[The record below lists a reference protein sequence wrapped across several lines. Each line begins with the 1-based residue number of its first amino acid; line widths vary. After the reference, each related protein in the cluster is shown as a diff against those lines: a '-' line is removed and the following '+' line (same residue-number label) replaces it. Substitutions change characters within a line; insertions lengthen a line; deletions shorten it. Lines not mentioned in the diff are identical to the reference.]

1 MASKNITD
9 QFAYFMCEELKNSLK
24 EKLKWELRG
33 PKSWNVGSQSSDITG
48 YALKTN
54 EPLVLIE
61 IERRR
66 DAPVSNVA
74 KVWSWITDLEQE
86 KKEKLQTRPILIQAF
101 SAHYSEDS
109 SRRKHA
115 KLIGT
120 QMKKAKVA
128 EYICLCF
135 PYDPREK
142 AKRCAGACQRQAKD
156 LAGQVVESLSGRL

>member
-1 MASKNITD
+1 VASKNIAD

-24 EKLKWELRG
+24 EKLNWELRG
-33 PKSWNVGSQSSDITG
+33 PKGWNVGSQSSDITG

-66 DAPVSNVA
+66 YAPVSNVA
-74 KVWSWITDLEQE
+74 KVWSWILDLIEE

-101 SAHYSEDS
+101 SAHYTEDS
-109 SRRKHA
+109 SRLKHA

-120 QMKKAKVA
+120 LMKKAKVA
-128 EYICLCF
+128 EYICLRF
-135 PYDPREK
+135 RYRPREK
-142 AKRCAGACQRQAKD
+142 AKRCAGACQRQAKR
-156 LAGQVVESLSGRL
+156 LAGKVVKSLSGRL

>member
-1 MASKNITD
+1 MASKNIAD
-9 QFAYFMCEELKNSLK
+9 QFAYFMCVELKHYLR
-24 EKLKWELRG
+24 EKLNWELRG
-33 PKSWNVGSQSSDITG
+33 PKGWNVGSQSSDITG

-54 EPLVLIE
+54 EPRVLIE

-66 DAPVSNVA
+66 YAPVSNVA
-74 KVWSWITDLEQE
+74 KVWSWIIDLE
-86 KKEKLQTRPILIQAF
+86 KARKEKLQTRPVLIQAF

-109 SRRKHA
+109 SRRKHT

-120 QMKKAKVA
+120 LMKEAKVA
-128 EYICLCF
+128 DYICLRF

-142 AKRCAGACQRQAKD
+142 AKRCAGACQRQAKQ